1 MTTLSRTYSGIRIV
15 PLCDK
20 ISMEIKIN
28 ASKALNGDGTC
39 SLTNMHSSCF
49 ASETCAHGLTPSM
62 QLDNLQKDM
71 YAFVAVCDIQPD
83 GFRGLTNNSYD
94 FVGCVSA
101 SNPSTHMKT
110 LFPQLNDECL
120 VISNLC
126 VAEAYRRFGVGKM
139 LIERVNTFKKD
150 KNCYLFVAKNI
161 NKNDPNLSVI
171 FDKRVDR
178 LMKTYS
184 RLSFTPVCECE
195 HAFLLQHV
203 V

>member
-1 MTTLSRTYSGIRIV
+1 MTTLLRIYSGIRIV
-15 PLCDK
+15 PLCDE
-20 ISMEIKIN
+20 ISREIKIN

-62 QLDNLQKDM
+62 QLDSLQKDM
-71 YAFVAVCDIQPD
+71 YAFVAICDIQPD

-101 SNPSTHMKT
+101 STPSPHMKT

-139 LIERVNTFKKD
+139 LIECVHNVQNNT
-150 KNCYLFVAKNI
+150 NCYLLVAKNI
-161 NKNDPNLSVI
+161 SKHDLNLSVV

-184 RLSFTPVCECE
+184 KLSFTPVYECE
-195 HAFLLQHV
+195 QAFLLQHV